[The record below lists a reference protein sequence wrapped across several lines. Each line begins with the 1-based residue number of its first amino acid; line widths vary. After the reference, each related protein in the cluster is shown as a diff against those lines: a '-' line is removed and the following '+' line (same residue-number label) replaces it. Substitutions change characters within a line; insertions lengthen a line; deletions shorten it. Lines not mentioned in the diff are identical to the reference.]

1 MVLRLRA
8 TATGWAKEWPSGWI
22 RAAARAHPRRV
33 IVTLSA
39 SAGLLTTLAWLTS
52 LGRLTGRFGA
62 GGTGI
67 FLVLAAPQGWAVGIM
82 TYTLLTPAVPGMP
95 QRQVVSGRWLLW
107 STLPVLLVGQLPF
120 IHYGHRLDLLL
131 LSGWLVLLIG
141 LELARH
147 TPVMLAR
154 TLRRLSDRGVLG
166 PPDIARSLAVDLNR
180 EWRGWWVVSAAGVG
194 GALLV
199 TSVWIVIAS
208 GGAPAWVL
216 GPAAADA
223 LFQAVA
229 GAVAGSWLGRMVSY
243 GRLIGKAGL
252 RRNKLVL
259 RVIPGHPDGA
269 GGLKPLGD
277 FYLFQSLTAS
287 LPAVFLAVWVLLF
300 SLGGPSPLW
309 SAYRVYLDPYVVLLA
324 AAILFEVL
332 VFVLPMKSAHDLMNQ
347 QKHDL
352 FLPEADRLFP
362 AGAPGQPGSPALPP
376 SPDDAAVQQRLVER
390 FNELNNAPT
399 WPIDASIRRRFALR
413 NLALLVPFI
422 GYLVGHM
429 QFWQQVADTFK
440 GLG

>member
-8 TATGWAKEWPSGWI
+8 TATGRAKERPSGWI
-22 RAAARAHPRRV
+22 RAAAQAHPRRV

-39 SAGLLTTLAWLTS
+39 SAGLLTALAWLTS
-52 LGRLTGRFGA
+52 LGRFTDRFGTE
-62 GGTGI
+62 GTGI
-67 FLVLAAPQGWAVGIM
+67 LLVLAAPQGWAVGIM
-82 TYTLLTPAVPGMP
+82 TYTLLTPAVPGLP
-95 QRQVVSGRWLLW
+95 LRRVVSGRWLLW
-107 STLPVLLVGQLPF
+107 STLPVLLVGQLPL
-120 IHYGHRLDLLL
+120 IHYGHRIDLLL
-131 LSGWLVLLIG
+131 LSGWMVLLIG

-154 TLRRLSDRGVLG
+154 TLRRLSDREVLG
-166 PPDIARSLAVDLNR
+166 PPDIVGSVTTGLNR
-180 EWRGWWVVSAAGVG
+180 PWRGWWVASAAGVG
-194 GALLV
+194 GALLI
-199 TSVWIVIAS
+199 TSVWTVFAS
-208 GGAPAWVL
+208 GGAQAWEL

-223 LFQAVA
+223 IFQAVA
-229 GAVAGSWLGRMVSY
+229 GAVAGAWLGRMVSY

-252 RRNKLVL
+252 RRNQLVL

-277 FYLFQSLTAS
+277 FYLFESLTAS

-309 SAYRVYLDPYVVLLA
+309 SGYRVYLDPYLVLLA

-332 VFVLPMKSAHDLMNQ
+332 VFVLPMKSAHDVMNL
-347 QKHDL
+347 QKHDQ

-362 AGAPGQPGSPALPP
+362 AGAAAQPASPALPA
-376 SPDDAAVQQRLVER
+376 SPDDTAVQQRLIER
-390 FNELNNAPT
+390 FNELNDAPT
-399 WPIDASIRRRFALR
+399 WPIDSAIRRRFALR

-422 GYLVGHM
+422 GYLIGHM

-440 GLG
+440 GFG

>member
-1 MVLRLRA
+1 MALRLRA
-8 TATGWAKEWPSGWI
+8 ASAGRAKEWPSGWVM
-22 RAAARAHPRRV
+22 AAVRAHPRRV
-33 IVTLSA
+33 VVILSA
-39 SAGLLTTLAWLTS
+39 LAGLLATLAWLTA
-52 LGRLTGRFGA
+52 LGRIADRFGA

-82 TYTLLTPAVPGMP
+82 TYTLLTPPVPGMP
-95 QRQVVSGRWLLW
+95 HRQVGSGRWLLW

-120 IHYGHRLDLLL
+120 IHYGHRLDLLA
-131 LSGWLVLLIG
+131 LSGWMVLLIG

-166 PPDIARSLAVDLNR
+166 PPDIVGSLAAGLNR
-180 EWRGWWVVSAAGVG
+180 EWRGWWAASAAGVG
-194 GALLV
+194 GAMLV
-199 TSVWIVIAS
+199 TSIWVVFAS
-208 GGAPAWVL
+208 GGVSAWAL

-223 LFQAVA
+223 IFQAVA

-243 GRLIGKAGL
+243 GRLISKAGL
-252 RRNKLVL
+252 RRNKLVV

-277 FYLFQSLTAS
+277 FYLFESLAAS
-287 LPAVFLAVWVLLF
+287 LPAVFLSVWVLLF

-309 SAYRVYLDPYVVLLA
+309 SAERIYLDPYLILLA
-324 AAILFEVL
+324 AAILVEVL
-332 VFVLPMKSAHDLMNQ
+332 VFVLPMKSIHDVMTLE
-347 QKHDL
+347 KHDL

-362 AGAPGQPGSPALPP
+362 AGAPDQPGSPAPQP
-376 SPDDAAVQQRLVER
+376 TPDDAAVQQRLIER
-390 FNELNNAPT
+390 FNELNDAPT

-429 QFWQQVADTFK
+429 QFWQQVADSFK
-440 GLG
+440 GFG

>member
-8 TATGWAKEWPSGWI
+8 ASTGRAEERPSGWI
-22 RAAARAHPRRV
+22 RAAVRARPRRV
-33 IVTLSA
+33 VVALSA
-39 SAGLLTTLAWLTS
+39 SAGLLTALAWLTS
-52 LGRLTGRFGA
+52 LGRFVGHFGA
-62 GGTGI
+62 RGTGI
-67 FLVLAAPQGWAVGIM
+67 FLMLAAPQAWVVAIM

-95 QRQVVSGRWLLW
+95 RRQVMSGRWLLW

-120 IHYGHRLDLLL
+120 IHYGRQLDLLL
-131 LSGWLVLLIG
+131 LSGWMVLLIG

-166 PPDIARSLAVDLNR
+166 PPDIVGSLTADLNR
-180 EWRGWWVVSAAGVG
+180 QWRGWWVASAAGVG

-199 TSVWIVIAS
+199 TSVWIVFAS
-208 GGAPAWVL
+208 GGVPAWVL

-223 LFQAVA
+223 IFQAVA

-252 RRNKLVL
+252 CQHKLVL

-277 FYLFQSLTAS
+277 FYLFESLAAS
-287 LPAVFLAVWVLLF
+287 LPAIFLSIWVLLF
-300 SLGGPSPLW
+300 SLGGGSPLW
-309 SAYRVYLDPYVVLLA
+309 SAYRVYLGPYLVLLA
-324 AAILFEVL
+324 AAIVVEVL
-332 VFVLPMKSAHDLMNQ
+332 VFVLPMKSAHDVMTRE
-347 QKHDL
+347 KHDL
-352 FLPEADRLFP
+352 FLPDADRLFP
-362 AGAPGQPGSPALPP
+362 AGTAGQPGSPAPQP
-376 SPDDAAVQQRLVER
+376 SPDNAAGQQRLIER
-390 FNELNNAPT
+390 FNELNDAPT

-413 NLALLVPFI
+413 NLALLLPFI

-429 QFWQQVADTFK
+429 QFWQQIADTFK
-440 GLG
+440 GFG

>member
-8 TATGWAKEWPSGWI
+8 TSTGQAKKRPSSWI
-22 RAAARAHPRRV
+22 RAAVRAHPRRF
-33 IVTLSA
+33 IVALSA
-39 SAGLLTTLAWLTS
+39 SAGLLTTLAWLTAI
-52 LGRLTGRFGA
+52 GRLTDRFGA
-62 GGTGI
+62 GGIGI
-67 FLVLAAPQGWAVGIM
+67 LLVLAAPQGWAVGIM

-95 QRQVVSGRWLLW
+95 HRQVVSGRWLLW

-131 LSGWLVLLIG
+131 LSGWMVLLIG

-166 PPDIARSLAVDLNR
+166 PPDTVGSLAADLNR
-180 EWRGWWVVSAAGVG
+180 KWQAWWVVSAAGVG

-208 GGAPAWVL
+208 GGVPAWLL
-216 GPAAADA
+216 GPAAAA
-223 LFQAVA
+223 AIFQAAA

-252 RRNKLVL
+252 RQNKLVL

-269 GGLKPLGD
+269 GGLKPLGA
-277 FYLFQSLTAS
+277 FYLFESMTAS
-287 LPAVFLAVWVLLF
+287 LPAVFLSVWVLLF

-309 SAYRVYLDPYVVLLA
+309 SAYRVYLDPYLVLLA
-324 AAILFEVL
+324 TAILFEVL
-332 VFVLPMKSAHDLMNQ
+332 VFVIPMKSAHDVMNLE
-347 QKHDL
+347 KHEL

-362 AGAPGQPGSPALPP
+362 AGAPGGPGSPALPP
-376 SPDDAAVQQRLVER
+376 SSDDPAVQQRLIER
-390 FNELNNAPT
+390 FNELNDVPT

-413 NLALLVPFI
+413 NLALLIPFI

-440 GLG
+440 GFG